1 MSNLKAFLLGCIA
14 VVIVGLT
21 LQLAYVLIATYI
33 SIADTD
39 GFFSI
44 YQKELWFIAALV
56 VYSLTM
62 LIGGA
67 VTALFTRTPSYV
79 TAALVG
85 LSTSLISLLA
95 SSKGD
100 DISWVSAAMVLGSV
114 VFCMLGSQLVWRRG
128 SRDAR

>member
-1 MSNLKAFLLGCIA
+1 MPNLKAFLLGCVA

-67 VTALFTRTPSYV
+67 VTALFTHTPSDV

-85 LSTSLISLLA
+85 LSTSLMSLLS

-100 DISWVSAAMVLGSV
+100 DISWISAVMVVGSVGFCILGSK
-114 VFCMLGSQLVWRRG
+114 LVWRRA
-128 SRDAR
+128 SNDAL

>member
-1 MSNLKAFLLGCIA
+1 MLNLKAFILGFVT

-44 YQKELWFIAALV
+44 YQKELWFVSALT

-67 VTALFTRTPSYV
+67 VTALFTHTPSFL

-85 LSTSLISLLA
+85 LSTSLMSLLA

-100 DISWVSAAMVLGSV
+100 DISWVSAAMVVGSV
-114 VFCMLGSQLVWRRG
+114 AFCMLGCKFVWNRV
-128 SRDAR
+128 SKDAL

>member
-1 MSNLKAFLLGCIA
+1 MFNVKAFLVGCVA

-44 YQKELWFIAALV
+44 YQTELWFIAALV

-67 VTALFTRTPSYV
+67 ITALFSHTPSFL

-85 LSTSLISLLA
+85 LSTSLVSLLA
-95 SSKGD
+95 SSRGD
-100 DISWVSAAMVLGSV
+100 DISWVSAAMVLGSM
-114 VFCMLGSQLVWRRG
+114 VFCILGSKFVW
-128 SRDAR
+128 SRTLNNGL